1 LGDITEEKDNHPSV
15 VVNKIV
21 RGINSLEQIVL
32 NHSKMSK
39 AIPKLYI
46 LKGNHDFIDEHL
58 PYFGFLENVF
68 QNIVYIQNPCTISD
82 NMGFVPYIK
91 EATRILDLSKLI
103 LYTNVMFMHQ
113 PVVGALMNKQ
123 IGMKDGLDLTGIDT
137 PIFSGHVHI
146 PQWVGSTFYYV
157 GSPYQIYFGE
167 NHKGS
172 IVELFL
178 NDGHVDSMSVIDLSD
193 YFPRKVTL
201 EVSDPTKLYTHF
213 NELRNGDFAK
223 FRVQMGNKNYLEY
236 HTYSSVIQDF
246 AKKNNVTIK
255 GIEFILPEQIIEKTK
270 KDMAN
275 SKDEDYIIT
284 YANSKHLAPESV
296 NYGLDIM
303 EMRDRENINDY
314 SLSNN

>member
-1 LGDITEEKDNHPSV
+1 MSKLYRALLVADLHFDSIPEHDYRYRIFSVLRSLAVSRAVDAIFILGDITEEKDNHPSV

-137 PIFSGHVHI
+137 PIF
-146 PQWVGSTFYYV
+146 
-157 GSPYQIYFGE
+157 
-167 NHKGS
+167 
-172 IVELFL
+172 
-178 NDGHVDSMSVIDLSD
+178 
-193 YFPRKVTL
+193 
-201 EVSDPTKLYTHF
+201 
-213 NELRNGDFAK
+213 
-223 FRVQMGNKNYLEY
+223 
-236 HTYSSVIQDF
+236 
-246 AKKNNVTIK
+246 
-255 GIEFILPEQIIEKTK
+255 
-270 KDMAN
+270 
-275 SKDEDYIIT
+275 
-284 YANSKHLAPESV
+284 
-296 NYGLDIM
+296 
-303 EMRDRENINDY
+303 
-314 SLSNN
+314 